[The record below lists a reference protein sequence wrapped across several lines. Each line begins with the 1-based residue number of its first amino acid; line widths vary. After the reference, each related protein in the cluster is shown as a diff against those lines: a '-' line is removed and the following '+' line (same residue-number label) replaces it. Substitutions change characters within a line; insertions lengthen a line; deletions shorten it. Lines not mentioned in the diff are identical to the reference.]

1 MLDPKAATLLEAVA
15 DTLTNQVW
23 PATTGGAQHA
33 TRVAANL
40 CRIVAR
46 EIESPDDP
54 AVRDQLRDLLGLPA
68 AADASEIW
76 SALDTAL
83 DAGGPDLGVAA
94 LPLVRAVVEHEL
106 AITKPSYL
114 QASQ

>member
-1 MLDPKAATLLEAVA
+1 MLDPEAATLLEAVA
-15 DTLTNQVW
+15 DTLTNQVL
-23 PATTGGAQHA
+23 PATIGGAQHS

-46 EIESPDDP
+46 ELDSPDDP
-54 AVRDQLRDLLGLPA
+54 AVADQLRDLLGLPA
-68 AADASEIW
+68 TADTSEIW

-83 DAGGPDLGVAA
+83 NTDGPDLGAAA

-106 AITKPSYL
+106 AITRPSYL
-114 QASQ
+114 QASK